1 MMSLSVTDARRDIFN
16 IMKTVQNSDAITIT
30 SKDGN
35 AVLVSEDEWNG
46 IKETLYLLSIPGMLE
61 SILGSSTENISE
73 MVKWEEIRDT
83 L

>member
-1 MMSLSVTDARRDIFN
+1 MISLSVTDARRDIFN
-16 IMKTVQNSDAITIT
+16 IVKAVQNGDAVSIT

-35 AVLVSEDEWNG
+35 VVLVSEDEWNG

-61 SILGSSTENISE
+61 SILESSGEDVSE
-73 MVKWEEIRDT
+73 MERWEKIRDT